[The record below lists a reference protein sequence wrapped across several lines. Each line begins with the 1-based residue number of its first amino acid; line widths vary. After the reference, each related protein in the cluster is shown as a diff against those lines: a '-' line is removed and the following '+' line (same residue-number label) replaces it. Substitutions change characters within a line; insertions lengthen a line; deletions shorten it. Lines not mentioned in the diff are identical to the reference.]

1 MTGEKNNLNQAIA
14 AIKLGHVLQGAVFM
28 FEDHYKDKMTPEQK
42 QRKIQSIAET
52 IEMVFK
58 EHYIALREGEALSEG
73 EAENVY
79 EEAKHALRLD
89 K

>member
-1 MTGEKNNLNQAIA
+1 MTGEKSNLNAIS
-14 AIKLGHVLQGAVFM
+14 AIKLGHVMQAALFM

-58 EHYIALREGEALSEG
+58 ERYIALREGEALSDG

-79 EEAKHALRLD
+79 EEAKHALGLD